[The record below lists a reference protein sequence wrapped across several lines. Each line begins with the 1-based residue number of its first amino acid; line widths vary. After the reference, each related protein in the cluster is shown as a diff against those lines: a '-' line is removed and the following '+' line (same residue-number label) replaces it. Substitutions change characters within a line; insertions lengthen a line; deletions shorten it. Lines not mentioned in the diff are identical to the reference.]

1 MAHILLSALAYMAVI
16 SSCRVTKGGQRNVI
30 TNLDN
35 TSLQWEWI
43 SLNNALSF
51 LDWGIMAWIR
61 DSRED
66 DEALADID

>member
-1 MAHILLSALAYMAVI
+1 
-16 SSCRVTKGGQRNVI
+16 
-30 TNLDN
+30 
-35 TSLQWEWI
+35 LQWEWI